1 MQKLNEIKIVSCMKP
16 DSKTGVTTYYNL
28 LLKNFKDSKISLL
41 TPADAPWFIKKVAS
55 AYYQFFSFLFPKK
68 KPFIVIYY
76 YRFLLFFLLKHN
88 VKSEKGILFHAQDPI
103 SAYVIRKLFKSSR
116 IITTCHFNDDP
127 VTEFKL
133 HFDLDQ
139 KTVIFLQEKYKK
151 YFKATDEFICVSNY
165 VANTSKFLM
174 PKETKVSVIHNAIDF
189 IRIEKEKTARNN
201 NRIIIS
207 NCGTLEN
214 RKNQI
219 LLIEVAREL
228 VNSNFKK
235 FQIWLVGTGPNF
247 GLYKKLIHK
256 YQLDNYVLLLG
267 WQKEPWKE
275 ISKSN
280 IYIHTA
286 LNENF
291 GYTILE
297 AIASGTYTIAIDVG
311 GIPEILEGTELI
323 ALHNPKMAICNI
335 IKDFDFNNAELKSIK
350 QYERARE
357 KFDITLWARRHFEL
371 YKENGFLYEW

>member
-1 MQKLNEIKIVSCMKP
+1 MQKLNEIIIVSCMKP

-68 KPFIVIYY
+68 KPFIVINY
-76 YRFLLFFLLKHN
+76 YRFLLFFLLKRS

-103 SAYVIRKLFKSSR
+103 SAFVIRKLFKSSR

-133 HFDLDQ
+133 QFDLDQ

-165 VANTSKFLM
+165 VAKTSKFLM
-174 PKETKVSVIHNAIDF
+174 PAEAKISIIHNAIDF
-189 IRIEKEKTARNN
+189 KKIEKEKKARNN
-201 NRIIIS
+201 NKIIIS

-219 LLIEVAREL
+219 LLIEVAKEL
-228 VNSNFKK
+228 IDSNFRN
-235 FQIWLVGTGPNF
+235 FQIWLIGTGPNF
-247 GLYKKLIHK
+247 DLYKNLIDK
-256 YQLDNYVLLLG
+256 YQLEDYVLLQG
-267 WQKEPWKE
+267 WQEAPWKQ

-297 AIASGTYTIAIDVG
+297 AIAAGAFTVAINAG
-311 GIPEILEGTELI
+311 GIPEILESTELI
-323 ALHNPKMAICNI
+323 PLKNAKEI
-335 IKDFDFNNAELKSIK
+335 IYHLIKNFNYRNAELSAKI
-350 QYERARE
+350 QYARAFE
-357 KFDITLWARRHFEL
+357 KFGIKSWTRKHF
-371 YKENGFLYEW
+371 KLYEVYNT